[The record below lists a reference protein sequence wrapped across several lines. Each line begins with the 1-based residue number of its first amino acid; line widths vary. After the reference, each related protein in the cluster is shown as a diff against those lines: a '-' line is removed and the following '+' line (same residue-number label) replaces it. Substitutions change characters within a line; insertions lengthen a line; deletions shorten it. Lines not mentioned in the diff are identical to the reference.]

1 MMLQNFILVNMS
13 YIHNGRTVYVEKSF
27 KHEASMY
34 LWTISQ
40 ETSLPV
46 HQEWLTEFSF
56 GS

>member
-1 MMLQNFILVNMS
+1 MILQNFILVNLN